1 MPVLLIHGGAGGDG
15 PWGGPTDLDKG
26 RIDCMEIVLGEVGRS
41 LESGKIDSLQAV
53 TIAVQVLE
61 NEPLFNAGC
70 GSVLDAEGNISMDAS
85 LMRGW
90 DGAAGACAG
99 ITNVKNPIALARTI
113 LDGGEVVMLIGE
125 GAEKLARESELE
137 IVDEEW
143 LKTDLRKAQW
153 KMWQSTKG
161 KPGST
166 DEVDGAMKAVLE
178 LDFETSHTGL
188 GTVGAVALDKDGNL
202 SAATS
207 TGGMTGKLPGR
218 ISDTALIGAGTWADQ
233 KVAISCTGVGEAYIR
248 TAAAKHFA
256 DLCELTDMSLIEI
269 SEKVLSDVSP
279 IGGRGGLIAVNSDGD
294 IAMPFQTT
302 MMYRGYW
309 KDGAVCV
316 SIGPDS

>member
-15 PWGGPTDLDKG
+15 PWGGPTDLDEG
-26 RIDCMEIVLGEVGRS
+26 RIDCMEIVLDEVGRA

-113 LDGGEVVMLIGE
+113 LEGGEVVMLIGE
-125 GAEKLARESELE
+125 GAEKLARESGLE
-137 IVDEEW
+137 IVEEEW

-153 KMWQSTKG
+153 KLWQSAKG

-178 LDFETSHTGL
+178 LDFETSHIES
-188 GTVGAVALDKDGNL
+188 GTVGAVALDKSGNL

-218 ISDTALIGAGTWADQ
+218 IGDTALIGAGTWADQ

-256 DLCELTDMSLIEI
+256 ELWELTDMSLIEV

-279 IGGRGGLIAVNSDGD
+279 VGGRGGLIAVNSDGD

-309 KDGAVCV
+309 KDGKSCI